1 MRCVTPAKDAPAPL
15 DARRPERTDGRPA
28 PELRATA
35 TAPVSASHD
44 ALGGSPLDPRLTF
57 ASFVIG
63 RSNTLAHAAAR
74 QVAEGRRGDR
84 VMFNPLYIHAGVGL
98 GKTHLL
104 QAVTWAG
111 NSGSERKVL
120 YLTAE
125 KFMYGFVAALKTQT
139 ALAFKEALRGIDVLV
154 IDDLQFLQGK
164 STQAEFCHTLNAL
177 IDAGRQVVIAADR
190 PPSDLE
196 SLDDRVRSRLA
207 GGLVVEMGSL
217 GEELRLGI
225 LKSRVAAARAHHA
238 TFDVPAPVLDYLAR
252 TITHNGRDLEGA
264 VNRLLAHSKLNAQP
278 VTLEMAERE
287 VRDLIRPQEPKRI
300 KIEDIQRVVARQ
312 YNVSRS
318 DLLSSRR
325 TANVVR
331 PRQVAMY
338 LAKTLTLR
346 SLPEIG
352 RRFGGRDHTT
362 VLHAVR
368 KIEALVAK
376 DVALVR
382 RGRSRSSAS
391 CRSNAR
397 TGSSPPCGTGW
408 PVAAAADRGAAGHFC
423 RKRGE
428 RPRRFPCAGGHP
440 RHLAVPPRVWSN
452 PASIRLFGFQMPRR
466 CLSGRPAFPSLGSGG
481 YCNEGHGRTRAT
493 AEIAGPRPSR
503 GRAPQHHSD
512 PRQRAVPRR
521 KRPAVA
527 ESHRPRPRGDRNA
540 GGGNRDRRLD
550 HRAGAHVLRHRAQ
563 TARRLADRAGRRRRP
578 RGAGDPRR
586 PLALHAADPAGKRF
600 PGSRRR
606 RHDAFVHAGRRRPEA
621 ADRPHAVRDL
631 DRRDALLPQRHL
643 SARAGTRQGR
653 DPARGRDRRPS
664 AGAGRSAVA
673 EGRGRHAGRDRAAQD
688 RRRSAAADRGQ

>member
-1 MRCVTPAKDAPAPL
+1 MEHDRWAKVQGRLRSTVGEDVYSSWFARMDLESVQGESVHMSVPTRFLKSWIQAHYADRVLSCWQAEVPEVHRIDLTVRSAMRCAAPVKEAKAPIDERRSERSHGHAPS
-15 DARRPERTDGRPA
+15 
-28 PELRATA
+28 ELRTAA
-35 TAPVSASHD
+35 TAPVSAGHD

-57 ASFVIG
+57 DSFVMG

-74 QVAEGRRGDR
+74 QVAQGRRGDP

-111 NSGSERKVL
+111 NAGGERKVL
-120 YLTAE
+120 YLTVE

-196 SLDDRVRSRLA
+196 ALDDRVRSRLA

-217 GEELRLGI
+217 GEELRLEI
-225 LKSRVAAARAHHA
+225 LKSRVAAARIHHA
-238 TFDVPAPVLDYLAR
+238 GFDVPSPVLDYLAKA
-252 TITHNGRDLEGA
+252 ITHNGRDLEGA

-287 VRDLIRPQEPKRI
+287 VRDLIRPQEPKRV

-368 KIEALVAK
+368 KIEALVSK
-376 DVALVR
+376 D
-382 RGRSRSSAS
+382 
-391 CRSNAR
+391 N
-397 TGSSPPCGTGW
+397 T
-408 PVAAAADRGAAGHFC
+408 
-423 RKRGE
+423 
-428 RPRRFPCAGGHP
+428 
-440 RHLAVPPRVWSN
+440 
-452 PASIRLFGFQMPRR
+452 
-466 CLSGRPAFPSLGSGG
+466 
-481 YCNEGHGRTRAT
+481 
-493 AEIAGPRPSR
+493 
-503 GRAPQHHSD
+503 
-512 PRQRAVPRR
+512 
-521 KRPAVA
+521 
-527 ESHRPRPRGDRNA
+527 
-540 GGGNRDRRLD
+540 
-550 HRAGAHVLRHRAQ
+550 
-563 TARRLADRAGRRRRP
+563 LADEVE
-578 RGAGDPRR
+578 
-586 PLALHAADPAGKRF
+586 LLKRQ
-600 PGSRRR
+600 
-606 RHDAFVHAGRRRPEA
+606 
-621 ADRPHAVRDL
+621 L
-631 DRRDALLPQRHL
+631 
-643 SARAGTRQGR
+643 
-653 DPARGRDRRPS
+653 
-664 AGAGRSAVA
+664 
-673 EGRGRHAGRDRAAQD
+673 QD
-688 RRRSAAADRGQ
+688 